1 MMRDSLPFKV
11 ARRTRNLLRSK
22 LYYGLLHGVILRS
35 RAKAK
40 HRALL
45 EHAERIDDHTY
56 TSFYRSPAQLAALTG
71 PVLDHI
77 NSSAGETVLITV
89 LAASNGAEAYT
100 IASELLARRPDL
112 RFSVS
117 ASDLHENTVAKAN
130 AATYT
135 MDEITQGLRVPNEF
149 IERTF
154 DKVGDEYSIKPEIRS
169 RVTFVR
175 ADLLDP
181 ELHRRL
187 EPADIVVAQNVLFH
201 MTPDDARRAFTNIV
215 KLLKPR
221 SVLFLDGTELDM
233 RVGLTE
239 RAGLEPLEFRTKE
252 IYEYSRQ
259 HIPENWWDYYYGN
272 EPYSRFSSDRA
283 RRYGTI
289 FLKA

>member
-1 MMRDSLPFKV
+1 MRDSLPFKV

-22 LYYGLLHGVILRS
+22 LYYGLLHGLILRS
-35 RAKAK
+35 RARAK
-40 HRALL
+40 HHALL
-45 EHAERIDDHTY
+45 EYAERIDDHTY

-77 NSSAGETVLITV
+77 TSAAGETVSITV

-100 IASELLARRPDL
+100 IASELLERRPDVM
-112 RFSVS
+112 FSVN
-117 ASDLHENTVAKAN
+117 ASDLHEDTVAKAN
-130 AATYT
+130 SATYT
-135 MDEITQGLRVPNEF
+135 MDEITQGLRVPDDF

-154 DKVGDEYSIKPEIRS
+154 DKAGDVYSVKPEIRS
-169 RVTFVR
+169 RVTFGR

-181 ELHRRL
+181 ELGQRF

-201 MTPDDARRAFTNIV
+201 MTPDDAKRAFENIIG
-215 KLLKPR
+215 LLKPH

-233 RVGLTE
+233 RVSLTE
-239 RAGLEPLEFRTKE
+239 RAGLQPLEFKTKE

-272 EPYSRFSSDRA
+272 EPYSRFSRDRA